1 MLENKKVMITGGSRG
16 IGRAMAIAMA
26 QAGADVAV
34 IYNGNKEAADK
45 VCEEIRAMGRQA
57 AAFKC
62 DVGNFEE
69 AGKTVQAVNK
79 ELGGLDV
86 LVNNAGITKDG
97 LIFTLKEDDFITKDG
112 LIFTLKEDDFDRV
125 IETNLKGAFNTI
137 KHAAKIMMKNR
148 KGTII
153 NITSVSGMM
162 GNPGQ
167 ANYAAAKAG
176 MIGLT
181 KTVAKELAAR
191 GITCNAIAPGF
202 VATEMTDKLSDE
214 VKDSIDSVVPL
225 KRMAQPEDIANAAV
239 FLASDKASY
248 ITGEV
253 LKVDGGLYI

>member
-86 LVNNAGITKDG
+86 LVNNAG
-97 LIFTLKEDDFITKDG
+97 ITKDG

-214 VKDSIDSVVPL
+214 VKDSIDSIVPL

>member
-97 LIFTLKEDDFITKDG
+97 LIFTLKEDDF
-112 LIFTLKEDDFDRV
+112 DRV

-148 KGTII
+148 KGTIL

>member
-69 AGKTVQAVNK
+69 AGKTVQAVSK

-86 LVNNAGITKDG
+86 LVNNAG
-97 LIFTLKEDDFITKDG
+97 ITKDG

>member
-69 AGKTVQAVNK
+69 VGKTVQAVNK

-86 LVNNAGITKDG
+86 LVNNAG
-97 LIFTLKEDDFITKDG
+97 ITKDG

>member
-86 LVNNAGITKDG
+86 LVNNAG
-97 LIFTLKEDDFITKDG
+97 ITKDG

-225 KRMAQPEDIANAAV
+225 KRMAQPDDIANAAV

>member
-97 LIFTLKEDDFITKDG
+97 LIFTLKEDDF
-112 LIFTLKEDDFDRV
+112 DRV

-191 GITCNAIAPGF
+191 GITPGF

>member
-1 MLENKKVMITGGSRG
+1 M
-16 IGRAMAIAMA
+16 
-26 QAGADVAV
+26 
-34 IYNGNKEAADK
+34 
-45 VCEEIRAMGRQA
+45 
-57 AAFKC
+57 
-62 DVGNFEE
+62 
-69 AGKTVQAVNK
+69 
-79 ELGGLDV
+79 
-86 LVNNAGITKDG
+86 LVNNAG
-97 LIFTLKEDDFITKDG
+97 ITKDG

>member
-16 IGRAMAIAMA
+16 IGRAIAIAMA

-86 LVNNAGITKDG
+86 LVNNAG
-97 LIFTLKEDDFITKDG
+97 ITKDG

>member
-97 LIFTLKEDDFITKDG
+97 LIFTLKEDDF
-112 LIFTLKEDDFDRV
+112 DRV

-202 VATEMTDKLSDE
+202 VATEMTEKLSDE

>member
-45 VCEEIRAMGRQA
+45 VCEEIHAMGRQA

-86 LVNNAGITKDG
+86 LVNNAG
-97 LIFTLKEDDFITKDG
+97 ITKDG

>member
-16 IGRAMAIAMA
+16 IGKAMALAMA
-26 QAGADVAV
+26 KAGADVAI
-34 IYNGNKEAADK
+34 IYNGNKEAAEK
-45 VCEEIRAMGRQA
+45 VCEEIRSMGRQA
-57 AAFKC
+57 EAFRC
-62 DVGNFEE
+62 DVGNFED
-69 AGKTVQAVNK
+69 AGKTVRAVSK
-79 ELGGLDV
+79 GLGGLDV

-97 LIFTLKEDDFITKDG
+97 LIFTLKE
-112 LIFTLKEDDFDRV
+112 EDFDKV
-125 IETNLKGAFNTI
+125 IETNLKGAFNTT

-202 VATEMTDKLSDE
+202 VATEMTDKLSDD
-214 VKDSIDSVVPL
+214 VKNSIDSIVPL
-225 KRMAQPEDIANAAV
+225 KRMAKPEDIANAAV
-239 FLASDKASY
+239 FLASDMASY

>member
-1 MLENKKVMITGGSRG
+1 
-16 IGRAMAIAMA
+16 
-26 QAGADVAV
+26 
-34 IYNGNKEAADK
+34 
-45 VCEEIRAMGRQA
+45 MGRQA

-62 DVGNFEE
+62 HVGNFEE

-86 LVNNAGITKDG
+86 LVNNAG
-97 LIFTLKEDDFITKDG
+97 ITKDG

>member
-1 MLENKKVMITGGSRG
+1 MLENKKVMITGASRG

-26 QAGADVAV
+26 KAGADVAV
-34 IYNGNKEAADK
+34 IYNGSKEAADK
-45 VCEEIRAMGRQA
+45 VCEEIRAIGKKA
-57 AAFKC
+57 EAFQC
-62 DVGNFEE
+62 DVGDFVK
-69 AGKTVQAVNK
+69 AGEIVQAVAK
-79 ELGGLDV
+79 EMGGLDV

-97 LIFTLKEDDFITKDG
+97 LIFTLKEDDF
-112 LIFTLKEDDFDRV
+112 DRV
-125 IETNLKGAFNTI
+125 INTNLKGAFNTI
-137 KHAAKIMMKNR
+137 KHAAKIMMKNK

-202 VATEMTDKLSDE
+202 VETEMTDKLSDE
-214 VKDSIDSVVPL
+214 VKAGIGSVVPL
-225 KRMAQPEDIANAAV
+225 KRMAKPEDIANAAL
-239 FLASDKASY
+239 FLASDMASY

-253 LKVDGGLYI
+253 IKVDGGLYI

>member
-45 VCEEIRAMGRQA
+45 ACEEIRAMGRQA

-86 LVNNAGITKDG
+86 LVNNAG
-97 LIFTLKEDDFITKDG
+97 ITKDG

>member
-86 LVNNAGITKDG
+86 LVNNAG
-97 LIFTLKEDDFITKDG
+97 ITKDG

-225 KRMAQPEDIANAAV
+225 KRMAQPEDIANAAA

>member
-97 LIFTLKEDDFITKDG
+97 LIFTLKEDDF
-112 LIFTLKEDDFDRV
+112 DRV
-125 IETNLKGAFNTI
+125 IETNLKGTFNTI

>member
-1 MLENKKVMITGGSRG
+1 
-16 IGRAMAIAMA
+16 
-26 QAGADVAV
+26 
-34 IYNGNKEAADK
+34 
-45 VCEEIRAMGRQA
+45 MGRQA

-86 LVNNAGITKDG
+86 LVNNAG
-97 LIFTLKEDDFITKDG
+97 ITKDG